1 MHLSFF
7 FYIYNMCTSV
17 LQALQFLRIYAEKLL
32 KQVYKYFCARSWY
45 DTYVSDMHY
54 QKAHQTVV
62 ASHHTL
68 HQATTIPNMYIHRV
82 SWENILLK
90 TKWLSN
96 DSIKLIC
103 INEIAD
109 QKVALQEMLLHHQG
123 NQANYAPNLLP
134 SSPRTLTSSTDPM
147 LLTHTV
153 LTSHLTSGTP
163 NIQSQ
168 QQQIG
173 QTLVP
178 LPHEHSPGNINTL
191 YSSLQSAPKK
201 RKLSQD
207 GLVHVKQVQ
216 RVKFFFTVMIILK

>member
-1 MHLSFF
+1 MK
-7 FYIYNMCTSV
+7 NC
-17 LQALQFLRIYAEKLL
+17 QKP
-32 KQVYKYFCARSWY
+32 CA
-45 DTYVSDMHY
+45 
-54 QKAHQTVV
+54 
-62 ASHHTL
+62 
-68 HQATTIPNMYIHRV
+68 
-82 SWENILLK
+82 
-90 TKWLSN
+90 
-96 DSIKLIC
+96 
-103 INEIAD
+103 IAD

-134 SSPRTLTSSTDPM
+134 SSPRTLTSSTDSM

-153 LTSHLTSGTP
+153 LTSHLGPGTP

-168 QQQIG
+168 QPIG

-178 LPHEHSPGNINTL
+178 LPHEHSPGNMNTL

-216 RVKFFFTVMIILK
+216 RVKFFYCHDYTKVIRYLRNCDSTTTGKEYNKVYLLFVIGELLKLYFYLISRLQE